1 MKTNADLEE
10 RLFKANQR
18 IQVLEHEKEG
28 EKGKVGDEHIEA
40 AVTVLIDEAYLR
52 GQPYAY
58 SRQEIRYFVEAF
70 GGDLA
75 LVQAHFREKEAED
88 EAAAKKKAE
97 DEAAAKKEADDES
110 AAKKKADDE
119 AAAKK
124 EADDE
129 AASKKKPAK
138 KTPAKKVDDG
148 AVEMGDELSSVSTN
162 FD

>member
-40 AVTVLIDEAYLR
+40 AVTVLIDEANLR

-70 GGDLA
+70 GGDVA
-75 LVQAHFREKEAED
+75 LVRAHFKEKEAED
-88 EAAAKKKAE
+88 EAAAKKNAE
-97 DEAAAKKEADDES
+97 DEAAAKKEAEDES

-129 AASKKKPAK
+129 AASKKNTGK
-138 KTPAKKVDDG
+138 KKPAKKVDDG